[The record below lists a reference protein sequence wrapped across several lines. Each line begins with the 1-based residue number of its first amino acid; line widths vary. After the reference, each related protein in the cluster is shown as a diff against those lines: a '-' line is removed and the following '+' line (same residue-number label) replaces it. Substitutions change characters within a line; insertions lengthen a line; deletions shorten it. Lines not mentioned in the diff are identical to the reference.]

1 MQNYSIG
8 TATLDEMRLMVD
20 WGAEEGWN
28 PGLHDAECY
37 RKADPEGF
45 LMGFLDGEPISSVS
59 AVRYGDFGFI
69 GYFLVRPSMRG
80 KGYGR
85 AIWLAAMERLQGCV
99 MGLDGV
105 LEQQDNYRRDG
116 FVLAF
121 RNIRYEVSGAGEVA
135 AGVTGVA
142 AAAGAIIDI
151 NTQLPAVED
160 ALMAYTEPFF
170 PASRR
175 DFLGAW
181 LRQRDGRALAIRG
194 NLKPDAIAGYG
205 VMRRCRTGY
214 RLGPLFADS
223 PELAETLFSAFRGCV
238 GTGESLTLD
247 VPECHSEAVR
257 LAERH
262 GMQPA
267 FETARM
273 YLGPAPDI
281 GVERTYSV
289 TSFEIG

>member
-1 MQNYSIG
+1 MQNYSIR

-37 RKADPEGF
+37 RTADPEGF

-121 RNIRYEVSGAGEVA
+121 RNIRYEVSGTGESA
-135 AGVTGVA
+135 AG
-142 AAAGAIIDI
+142 AGAIIDL
-151 NTQLPAVED
+151 NTQLPAVEG

-170 PASRR
+170 PAPRH

-181 LRQRDGRALAIRG
+181 LRQRDGRALAIRS
-194 NLKPDAIAGYG
+194 NLKSDAIAGYG

-238 GTGESLTLD
+238 GTDESLTLD
-247 VPECHSEAVR
+247 VPECHLEAVR

-273 YLGPAPDI
+273 YLGAAPDI
-281 GVERTYSV
+281 DVERTYSV